1 VKLPWRRQAA
11 PDPSIAAT
19 TSASPVSSS
28 KASARKASARKASAR
43 KASASQVSPSL
54 LAWAN
59 ALDATRLSP
68 DTVASA
74 ERFLRDYRRMGT
86 LNARREIALRLRAL
100 IEAEV
105 TPRPPVSASSMDV
118 IATAVTVRRKQL
130 GLG

>member
-1 VKLPWRRQAA
+1 MKLPWRRQAA

-19 TSASPVSSS
+19 TSASTVSASNASAS
-28 KASARKASARKASAR
+28 KASASE
-43 KASASQVSPSL
+43 VSPSL

-59 ALDATRLSP
+59 ALDATRLSA

-86 LNARREIALRLRAL
+86 LNARREIALRLRSL
-100 IEAEV
+100 IESEV
-105 TPRPPVSASSMDV
+105 SPRPPVSASSMDV
-118 IATAVTVRRKQL
+118 IATAVSVRRKQL

>member
-1 VKLPWRRQAA
+1 MKLPWRRQAA
-11 PDPSIAAT
+11 PDSSIT
-19 TSASPVSSS
+19 GPTSASPASTSKARAS
-28 KASARKASARKASAR
+28 KASAT
-43 KASASQVSPSL
+43 QVSPAL

-100 IEAEV
+100 IESEV
-105 TPRPPVSASSMDV
+105 SPRPPVSAASMDV
-118 IATAVTVRRKQL
+118 IATAVQVRRRQL
-130 GLG
+130 GLS